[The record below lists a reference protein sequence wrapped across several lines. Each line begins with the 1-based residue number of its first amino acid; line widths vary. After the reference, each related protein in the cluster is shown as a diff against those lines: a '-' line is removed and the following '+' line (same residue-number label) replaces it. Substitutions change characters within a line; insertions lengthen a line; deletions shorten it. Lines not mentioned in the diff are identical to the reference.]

1 MFKIGFGLTLALA
14 VLKMLEVISCS
25 WIMVLFPLLAV
36 VVTSVVLCIIAVAL
50 MYIADQKAGKKRR

>member
-36 VVTSVVLCIIAVAL
+36 VVTSVVLCIIAVVL